1 MGKHSDKRGGKEISP
16 LYTRDQTDEIV
27 HLEQELAVHMRQ
39 AKPKRYAHSLS
50 VAKTA
55 ESLAVTYG
63 VDPYLARCAGILH
76 DWCKVA
82 SGEEQISRAA
92 ELGIDLGVDMGL
104 VANLLHGIIAA
115 RELPA
120 RFPELPP
127 EVWQAIERHT
137 TGAAN
142 MSPLDMVVFV
152 ADGIEPLRPS
162 TPGIEKTR
170 SMAGKASLDEL
181 YWESFTGGVIYVLE
195 TGRYLYPGTL
205 EIYNAHALA
214 ARRARDGV

>member
-1 MGKHSDKRGGKEISP
+1 MGKREKNTVSYTPEQQEEVKRLECALKDHMKE
-16 LYTRDQTDEIV
+16 
-27 HLEQELAVHMRQ
+27 

-63 VDPYLARCAGILH
+63 VDPFLARCAGTLH
-76 DWCKVA
+76 DWYKVP
-82 SGEEQISRAA
+82 SNDEQIARAR
-92 ELGIDLGVDMGL
+92 ELGIDLGVDINL

-115 RELPA
+115 RDLPA
-120 RFPELPP
+120 LFPELPA
-127 EVWQAIERHT
+127 EVWQAIDRHT
-137 TGAAN
+137 TGAAD

-152 ADGIEPLRPS
+152 ADGIEPLRRS
-162 TPGIEKTR
+162 SPGIEKTR
-170 SMAGKASLDEL
+170 KLVGVSSLEDL

-205 EIYNAHALA
+205 AIYNAHALQGRGA
-214 ARRARDGV
+214 

>member
-1 MGKHSDKRGGKEISP
+1 MGKRDKNTVSYTPEQQEEVKRLECALKDHMKE
-16 LYTRDQTDEIV
+16 
-27 HLEQELAVHMRQ
+27 

-63 VDPYLARCAGILH
+63 VDPFLARCAGTLH
-76 DWCKVA
+76 DWYKVP
-82 SGEEQISRAA
+82 SNDEQIARAR
-92 ELGIDLGVDMGL
+92 ELGIDLGVDINL

-115 RELPA
+115 RDLPA
-120 RFPELPP
+120 LFPELPA
-127 EVWQAIERHT
+127 EVWQAIDRHT
-137 TGAAN
+137 TGAAD

-152 ADGIEPLRPS
+152 ADGIEPLRRS
-162 TPGIEKTR
+162 SPGIEKTR
-170 SMAGKASLDEL
+170 KLVGVSSLEDL

-205 EIYNAHALA
+205 AIYNAHALQGRGA
-214 ARRARDGV
+214 

>member
-1 MGKHSDKRGGKEISP
+1 MGKHRDKKGGMAKSP
-16 LYTRDQTDEIV
+16 VYTKYQLDEIDR
-27 HLEQELAVHMRQ
+27 LETALADHMEQ
-39 AKPKRYAHSLS
+39 AKPRRYAHSLS

-55 ESLAVTYG
+55 ESLAMVYG
-63 VDPYLARCAGILH
+63 ADPYQARCAGILH

-82 SGEEQISRAA
+82 NNEEQMRRAS
-92 ELGIDLGVDMGL
+92 ELGIDLGVEMRL

-120 RFPELPP
+120 RFPELPA

-137 TGAAN
+137 TGAAD
-142 MSPLDMVVFV
+142 MSPLDMVLFV

-170 SMAGKASLDEL
+170 AMVGKASLDEL
-181 YWESFTGGVIYVLE
+181 YWESFTGGIVYVLE

-214 ARRARDGV
+214 GTKPRGGV

>member
-1 MGKHSDKRGGKEISP
+1 MGKREKNTVSYTPEQQEEVKRLECALKDHMKE
-16 LYTRDQTDEIV
+16 
-27 HLEQELAVHMRQ
+27 

-63 VDPYLARCAGILH
+63 VDPVLARCAGTLH
-76 DWCKVA
+76 DWYKVP
-82 SGEEQISRAA
+82 SNDEQIARAR
-92 ELGIDLGVDMGL
+92 ELGIDLGVDINL

-115 RELPA
+115 RDLPA
-120 RFPELPP
+120 LFPELPA
-127 EVWQAIERHT
+127 EVWQAIDRHT
-137 TGAAN
+137 TGAAD

-152 ADGIEPLRPS
+152 ADGIEPLRRS
-162 TPGIEKTR
+162 SPGIEKTR
-170 SMAGKASLDEL
+170 KLVGVSSLEDL

-205 EIYNAHALA
+205 AIYNAHALQGRGA
-214 ARRARDGV
+214 

>member
-1 MGKHSDKRGGKEISP
+1 MGKREKNTVSYTPEQQEEVKRLECALKDHMKE
-16 LYTRDQTDEIV
+16 
-27 HLEQELAVHMRQ
+27 

-63 VDPYLARCAGILH
+63 VDPFLARCAGTLH
-76 DWCKVA
+76 DWYKVP
-82 SGEEQISRAA
+82 SNDEQIARAR
-92 ELGIDLGVDMGL
+92 ELGIDLGVDINL

-115 RELPA
+115 RDLPA
-120 RFPELPP
+120 LFPELPA
-127 EVWQAIERHT
+127 EVWQAIDRHT
-137 TGAAN
+137 TGAAD

-152 ADGIEPLRPS
+152 ADGIEPLRRS
-162 TPGIEKTR
+162 SPGIEKTR
-170 SMAGKASLDEL
+170 KLVGVSSLEDL

-205 EIYNAHALA
+205 AIYNAHALQSRGA
-214 ARRARDGV
+214 